1 MLKDNA
7 EQVILDP
14 VLIAKHYL
22 KSWFALD
29 LISSIPLDYIVLIIC
44 YMEDCVSVKV
54 KGQANEGPITGRENS
69 SSSIPGSL
77 EMGLLPI
84 TSIHLRSQW
93 QLLSKSFHIR
103 KT

>member
-29 LISSIPLDYIVLIIC
+29 LISSIPLDYIVLIVC
-44 YMEDCVSVKV
+44 YLEYCVSNFFFTIFKLYLRTKRTAVEWNKSLCIWRLLKSIV
-54 KGQANEGPITGRENS
+54 VILVDLENKY
-69 SSSIPGSL
+69 IL
-77 EMGLLPI
+77 E
-84 TSIHLRSQW
+84 
-93 QLLSKSFHIR
+93 
-103 KT
+103 